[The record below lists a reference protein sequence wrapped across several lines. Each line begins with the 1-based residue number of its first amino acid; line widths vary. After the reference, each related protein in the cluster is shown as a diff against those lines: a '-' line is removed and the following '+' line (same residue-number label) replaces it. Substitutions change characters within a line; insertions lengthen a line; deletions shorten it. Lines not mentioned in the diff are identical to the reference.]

1 MDSVSVEHL
10 QFCSAML
17 PCILAKLF
25 NLCISAG
32 CVPECFGRSY
42 IVPILKDKNA
52 MFSKTI
58 TVENGRGISVSS
70 VISSVRIIEHC
81 ILGKLSDY
89 FVTSD
94 NQFGIKKQLSCSHA
108 VYTVY
113 DVSSMLVLIRVLQ

>member
-1 MDSVSVEHL
+1 
-10 QFCSAML
+10 
-17 PCILAKLF
+17 
-25 NLCISAG
+25 
-32 CVPECFGRSY
+32 
-42 IVPILKDKNA
+42 

-58 TVENGRGISVSS
+58 TVENCRGISVSS

-108 VYTVY
+108 VYTVGLY